1 VIAQTPGAPRAP
13 AVWANPDGRP
23 FVIFPTLPAYFSR
36 PFVIIETDQLDEAGR
51 VRAAPPGY
59 FLFHGEQAVKEK
71 KRHHTLVAAG
81 LLLALIVP
89 ALLALPGWKQRGRRG
104 GKTVYLPAPV
114 TAEAAEV
121 SSWTQAVRRVKED
134 RGEPVG
140 KQADVETPAELRHY
154 SDTRRFLATQV
165 AEWREHG
172 FKTPKDFVD
181 LAAMIRSGEMVA
193 LRPVSKNYILF
204 GVGGQ
209 ADKGPF
215 TRYENGEHVAL
226 YAAAEL
232 TREDVRLAASVS
244 DLEGEIQTLRGE
256 LDSAG
261 KTERSRRTKLLAQ
274 IAEREKAIKAEREAE
289 ELLDKTYGNASRRAE
304 LLSGYESLESVAK
317 SFPDRNYD
325 LSDGRSRQELKVR
338 MLSSLRPEAVK
349 VLEEV
354 AGAYREKFDRPLP
367 ITSLVRP
374 DEYQHALSKVNPNAT
389 LIETPPHSTGL
400 AFDVNYHYMTAEEQA
415 SVMAH
420 LARLKDEGRIEVLR
434 ENRDHYHVFAFVDGK
449 RPDEELIRASLGKIG
464 ASAKETKRGEEEV
477 SAKERKKVVRKIEP
491 KRERGAKGRRR

>member
-1 VIAQTPGAPRAP
+1 
-13 AVWANPDGRP
+13 
-23 FVIFPTLPAYFSR
+23 
-36 PFVIIETDQLDEAGR
+36 
-51 VRAAPPGY
+51 
-59 FLFHGEQAVKEK
+59 VKER
-71 KRHHTLVAAG
+71 KRHHTLIAVG
-81 LLLALIVP
+81 LLLAVTVA
-89 ALLALPGWKQRGRRG
+89 ALLALPGRKQRGRRG
-104 GKTVYLPAPV
+104 GQTVSYLPAPV

-172 FKTPKDFVD
+172 FRTPKDYVD
-181 LAAMIRSGEMVA
+181 LAAMIKSGEMVA

-215 TRYENGEHVAL
+215 THYENGERIAL
-226 YAAAEL
+226 LGAAEL
-232 TREDVRLAASVS
+232 TREQVRLAVS
-244 DLEGEIQTLRGE
+244 RSNLEGGILALRGE
-256 LDSAG
+256 LDSVS
-261 KTERSRRTKLLAQ
+261 KTDRQRRAKLQAQ
-274 IAEREKAIKAEREAE
+274 IAEQEKALKAEREAE
-289 ELLDKTYGNASRRAE
+289 ELLDKTYGDAAKRAE
-304 LLSGYESLESVAK
+304 LVSGYEALESVAK
-317 SFPDRNYD
+317 SFPDRDYD
-325 LSDGRSRQELKVR
+325 LADGRSRQELKVR
-338 MLSSLRPEAVK
+338 MLSSLRPEAFK

-354 AGAYREKFDRPLP
+354 AGSYREKFSRPLP

-374 DEYQHALSKVNPNAT
+374 DEYQHALSRVNPNAT

-400 AFDVNYHYMTAEEQA
+400 AFDVNYRYMTAEEQA

-464 ASAKETKRGEEEV
+464 GGSVAKETKRKEEV
-477 SAKERKKVVRKIEP
+477 PAKERKKVVKKVES
-491 KRERGAKGRRR
+491 KRTGRAKGRR

>member
-1 VIAQTPGAPRAP
+1 M
-13 AVWANPDGRP
+13 
-23 FVIFPTLPAYFSR
+23 
-36 PFVIIETDQLDEAGR
+36 
-51 VRAAPPGY
+51 
-59 FLFHGEQAVKEK
+59 KER
-71 KRHHTLVAAG
+71 KRHHTLIAVG
-81 LLLALIVP
+81 LLLAVTVA
-89 ALLALPGWKQRGRRG
+89 ALLALPGRKQRGRRG
-104 GKTVYLPAPV
+104 GQTVSYLPAPV

-172 FKTPKDFVD
+172 FRTPKDYVD
-181 LAAMIRSGEMVA
+181 LAAMIKSGEMVA

-215 TRYENGEHVAL
+215 THYENGERIAL
-226 YAAAEL
+226 LGAAEL
-232 TREDVRLAASVS
+232 TREQVRLAVS
-244 DLEGEIQTLRGE
+244 RSNLEGGILALRGE
-256 LDSAG
+256 LDSVS
-261 KTERSRRTKLLAQ
+261 KTDRQRRAKLQAQ
-274 IAEREKAIKAEREAE
+274 IAEQEKALKAEREAE
-289 ELLDKTYGNASRRAE
+289 ELLDKTYGDAAKRAE
-304 LLSGYESLESVAK
+304 LVSGYEALESVAK
-317 SFPDRNYD
+317 SFPDRDYD
-325 LSDGRSRQELKVR
+325 LADGRSRQELKVR
-338 MLSSLRPEAVK
+338 MLSSLRPEAFK

-354 AGAYREKFDRPLP
+354 AGSYREKFSRPLP

-374 DEYQHALSKVNPNAT
+374 DEYQHALSRVNPNAT

-400 AFDVNYHYMTAEEQA
+400 AFDVNYRYMTAEEQA

-464 ASAKETKRGEEEV
+464 GGSVAKETKRKEEV
-477 SAKERKKVVRKIEP
+477 PAKERKKVVKKVES
-491 KRERGAKGRRR
+491 KRTGRAKGRR

>member
-1 VIAQTPGAPRAP
+1 M
-13 AVWANPDGRP
+13 AV
-23 FVIFPTLPAYFSR
+23 T
-36 PFVIIETDQLDEAGR
+36 
-51 VRAAPPGY
+51 
-59 FLFHGEQAVKEK
+59 
-71 KRHHTLVAAG
+71 VA
-81 LLLALIVP
+81 
-89 ALLALPGWKQRGRRG
+89 ALLALPGRKQRGRRG
-104 GKTVYLPAPV
+104 GQTVSYLPAPV

-172 FKTPKDFVD
+172 FRTPKDYVD
-181 LAAMIRSGEMVA
+181 LAAMIKSGEMVA

-215 TRYENGEHVAL
+215 THYENGERIAL
-226 YAAAEL
+226 LGAAEL
-232 TREDVRLAASVS
+232 TREQVRLAVS
-244 DLEGEIQTLRGE
+244 RSNLEGGILALRGE
-256 LDSAG
+256 LDSVS
-261 KTERSRRTKLLAQ
+261 KTDRQRRAKLQAQ
-274 IAEREKAIKAEREAE
+274 IAEQEKALKAEREAE
-289 ELLDKTYGNASRRAE
+289 ELLDKTYGDAAKRAE
-304 LLSGYESLESVAK
+304 LVSGYEALESVAK
-317 SFPDRNYD
+317 SFPDRDYD
-325 LSDGRSRQELKVR
+325 LADGRSRQELKVR
-338 MLSSLRPEAVK
+338 MLSSLRPEAFK

-354 AGAYREKFDRPLP
+354 AGSYREKFSRPLP

-374 DEYQHALSKVNPNAT
+374 DEYQHALSRVNPNAT

-400 AFDVNYHYMTAEEQA
+400 AFDVNYRYMTAEEQA

-464 ASAKETKRGEEEV
+464 GGSVAKETKRKEEV
-477 SAKERKKVVRKIEP
+477 PAKERKKVVKKVES
-491 KRERGAKGRRR
+491 KRTGRAKGRR

>member
-1 VIAQTPGAPRAP
+1 
-13 AVWANPDGRP
+13 
-23 FVIFPTLPAYFSR
+23 
-36 PFVIIETDQLDEAGR
+36 
-51 VRAAPPGY
+51 
-59 FLFHGEQAVKEK
+59 VKET
-71 KRHHTLVAAG
+71 KRHHTLIAVG
-81 LLLALIVP
+81 LLLAVTVA
-89 ALLALPGWKQRGRRG
+89 ALLALPGWRHRGRRG
-104 GKTVYLPAPV
+104 GGTAAYLPAPV

-121 SSWTQAVRRVKED
+121 NSWTQAVRRVKED

-140 KQADVETPAELRHY
+140 KQADVETPSELRHY

-172 FKTPKDFVD
+172 FQTPKDFVD
-181 LAAMIRSGEMVA
+181 LASMIKSGEMVA
-193 LRPVSKNYILF
+193 LRPVTKNYILF

-226 YAAAEL
+226 YAPAEL
-232 TREDVRLAASVS
+232 TREYVRLAASVS
-244 DLEGEIQTLRGE
+244 NLESEILTLKGE
-256 LDSAG
+256 LDSLG

-274 IAEREKAIKAEREAE
+274 IAEQEKALKGEREDE
-289 ELLDKTYGNASRRAE
+289 ELLDKTYGDAAKRSE
-304 LLSGYESLESVAK
+304 LVSGYESLESLAK
-317 SFPDRNYD
+317 SFPDRDYD
-325 LSDGRSRQELKVR
+325 LSDGRERQELKVR

-349 VLEEV
+349 VLDEV

-415 SVMAH
+415 FVMAD

-464 ASAKETKRGEEEV
+464 GGASAKETKRAEEV
-477 SAKERKKVVRKIEP
+477 SKNEPKKVVKKIEQ
-491 KRERGAKGRRR
+491 KRERRAKGRR

>member
-1 VIAQTPGAPRAP
+1 M
-13 AVWANPDGRP
+13 
-23 FVIFPTLPAYFSR
+23 
-36 PFVIIETDQLDEAGR
+36 
-51 VRAAPPGY
+51 
-59 FLFHGEQAVKEK
+59 KE
-71 KRHHTLVAAG
+71 RRRNHTLIGAA
-81 LLLALIVP
+81 LLFAVTIA

-104 GKTVYLPAPV
+104 GSTTYLPAPV

-121 SSWTQAVRRVKED
+121 SSWTQAVRLVKED

-140 KQADVETPAELRHY
+140 KKAEVEIPHQLRHY

-172 FKTPKDFVD
+172 FETPKDYVD
-181 LAAMIRSGEMVA
+181 LAAMIRSGEMVP
-193 LRPVSKNYILF
+193 LRQVGKNYILF

-215 TRYENGEHVAL
+215 THYQNGQSVAL
-226 YAAAEL
+226 YGGTDLVLEQ
-232 TREDVRLAASVS
+232 VRTAASIA
-244 DLEGEIQTLRGE
+244 DLETKIAGLRSE
-256 LDSAG
+256 LDAVG
-261 KTERSRRTKLLAQ
+261 KGERSRRAKLLAQ
-274 IAEREKAIKAEREAE
+274 VADNEKALKDEREAE
-289 ELLDKTYGNASRRAE
+289 ELLDRNYGDAEKRAK
-304 LLSGYESLESVAK
+304 LLSAYESLETLAK
-317 SFPDRNYD
+317 SFPDRTYD
-325 LSDGRSRQELKVR
+325 LADGRSRQELKVR
-338 MLSSLRPEAVK
+338 MLSSLRPAAVK

-354 AGAYREKFDRPLP
+354 ADAYKERFNRPLP

-415 SVMAH
+415 FVMAY

-464 ASAKETKRGEEEV
+464 GATAAAKEALPAESV
-477 SAKERKKVVRKIEP
+477 SKKEQKKSDRKSEP
-491 KRERGAKGRRR
+491 KSEKRARGRRR